1 MKNTIVLIV
10 LTIASCSNNQEVLLT
25 EETAIAKLNEFFERL
40 DIEVYNKEK
49 LSEIVT
55 SDFHIFEV
63 GNDFDIDSF
72 DAFIKGIFATVVET
86 KWALSNFDVSIDNKS
101 AHISYFNKGLIRT
114 TQNESIHMN
123 WMESV
128 YMVVDDGELK
138 LKFLQSDVVNQE
150 VEESG

>member
-63 GNDFDIDSF
+63 GNDFVIDSF

-86 KWALSNFDVSIDNKS
+86 KWELSNFDVSIDNKS

-114 TQNESIHMN
+114 TQNEAIHMN
-123 WMESV
+123 WMVSQPNLLNYHIV
-128 YMVVDDGELK
+128 LH
-138 LKFLQSDVVNQE
+138 
-150 VEESG
+150 

>member
-72 DAFIKGIFATVVET
+72 DAFIKGIFVIRFI
-86 KWALSNFDVSIDNKS
+86 S
-101 AHISYFNKGLIRT
+101 ISYFLLI
-114 TQNESIHMN
+114 
-123 WMESV
+123 
-128 YMVVDDGELK
+128 
-138 LKFLQSDVVNQE
+138 
-150 VEESG
+150 